1 MAFMVGADVPTGGSE
16 NGPLRH
22 VSYRNPTKM
31 TPTILPE
38 ILSRFPQGSRHPPLY
53 PARAHDTNYSVTG
66 FSFPAGKSSS
76 TALSCAG
83 SRHQLQRHRLLVSRR
98 EVVIHRSILRGLTT
112 PTTASQASP
121 FIDHHLPHST
131 AVSSIVLRL
140 LGSLSHLPSL
150 PL

>member
-83 SRHQLQRHRLLVSRR
+83 SRHQPQRHRLL
-98 EVVIHRSILRGLTT
+98 L
-112 PTTASQASP
+112 
-121 FIDHHLPHST
+121 
-131 AVSSIVLRL
+131 SSIITSPTPPPSPPSCCVYLDLSLIFRL
-140 LGSLSHLPSL
+140 FLFKRLTRFLCHLARIFQGKGSV
-150 PL
+150 